1 MKKLMGLVLAG
12 VAVFALSGCGGGD
25 DYYPDDLT
33 TLFLV
38 DQDGYSYASIP
49 YICESMRD
57 WDRTRPNGEFSF
69 YPGEDCEF
77 NFSGLYGTDPND
89 FTVPYNELIYIV
101 DYVDEGKNN
110 IPYECSS
117 FNVGNINYTYYD
129 GIYDGS
135 FDYDADDACIFY
147 L

>member
-1 MKKLMGLVLAG
+1 MKKLMSLILAG
-12 VAVFALSGCGGGD
+12 IAVIALNGCGDGD

-38 DQDGYSYASIP
+38 DEGGYSYAGIP

-57 WDRTRPNGEFSF
+57 WDTTRPNGEFSF

-77 NFSGLYGTDPND
+77 DFSGLYGTDPND

-101 DYVDEGKNN
+101 DYVDEN
-110 IPYECSS
+110 IGL
-117 FNVGNINYTYYD
+117 V
-129 GIYDGS
+129 
-135 FDYDADDACIFY
+135 IF
-147 L
+147 LKRPQNPISAVSMQKL